1 MKIYVLDKVFEYPNS
16 EDEINNIFNEI
27 DEIISKSKYAFSH
40 LEVDG
45 YTVYEDFKNYFL
57 DNIRNIEEV
66 KVIAK
71 TFKEF
76 VVEILNTT
84 AEYFENAIPEIEILS
99 DEFYK
104 APTGE
109 SWNKL
114 SDLIQGVKWIMDSF
128 VIIDQSDEIKG
139 VVKSY
144 ETWNLYAKDIYSLR
158 EILGEFEEILENEDL
173 VSTADIL
180 SYEIAPLFNEMLNKL
195 NILVDREV
203 NVSDFS

>member
-1 MKIYVLDKVFEYPNS
+1 MKIYVLDKVLDYPNS
-16 EDEINNIFNEI
+16 EDEINYIFSEI
-27 DEIISKSKYAFSH
+27 EDIISKSKYTFSH

-45 YTVYEDFKNYFL
+45 YTVYEDFHNYFL
-57 DNIRNIEEV
+57 DNIRSIEEV

-76 VVEILNTT
+76 VEEILNTT
-84 AEYFENAIPEIEILS
+84 AGYFENAIPEIEILS

-104 APTGE
+104 TPTGE

-114 SDLIQGVKWIMDSF
+114 TDLIEGIKWIMDSF
-128 VIIDQSDEIKG
+128 VIVDQSDEIKDI
-139 VVKSY
+139 VKSY

-158 EILGEFEEILENEDL
+158 ELLEEFEEILENEDL

-180 SYEIAPLFNEMLNKL
+180 SYEIAPLFKEMLNKL
-195 NILVDREV
+195 NILVDRKV
-203 NVSDFS
+203 NESDFS

>member
-1 MKIYVLDKVFEYPNS
+1 MKIYVLDKVLEYPNS
-16 EDEINNIFNEI
+16 EDEIKNIFNEI

-45 YTVYEDFKNYFL
+45 YEVYEDFQNYFL

-76 VVEILNTT
+76 VIEILNTT

-104 APTGE
+104 TPTGE

-128 VIIDQSDEIKG
+128 VIIDQSDEIKDI
-139 VVKSY
+139 VKSY

-158 EILGEFEEILENEDL
+158 ELLEEFEEILENEDL

-195 NILVDREV
+195 NILVDRKV
-203 NVSDFS
+203 GTSALS